1 MEEKYLKAIRY
12 YEGDVSGQDPFWS
25 DPKAY
30 VTLNSL
36 FFDGIEAERRRA
48 REKKYLNPEIIK
60 DPVRLFSLL
69 KDLLSAFEASGTER
83 ITCRV
88 ERYEDYLEMKEK
100 GMTVSFTST
109 SLDGFLKEY
118 SDRIGIAL
126 MIFHIPSKAPV
137 LAFGEVLKEEYLKA
151 QENEI
156 LLPPGLSVELK
167 EILLEE
173 EDLEIKDAL
182 GDPPIV
188 KCEAYIKERKTFRNS
203 GLSSPVC
210 DLKGPQSGTRV
221 YEALNEGI
229 EPEPEDIEIYTEWKK
244 KFIEKVMSE

>member
-137 LAFGEVLKEEYLKA
+137 LAFSEVLKEGYLKA

-156 LLPPGLSVELK
+156 LLPPGLSVELR
-167 EILLEE
+167 EIPLDE

-182 GDPPIV
+182 NNPPIV
-188 KCEAYIKERKTFRNS
+188 KCEAYVTGNYGFNHDESFMIEDKEGSKS
-203 GLSSPVC
+203 GM
-210 DLKGPQSGTRV
+210 RV
-221 YEALNEGI
+221 YEALNQGK
-229 EPEPEDIEIYTEWKK
+229 EPEQADIENYTEWKK
-244 KFIEKVMSE
+244 AFIKKVLSE